1 MTTGLDLSE
10 FDTIIHKL
18 DVHAL
23 RLKICAERAED
34 DIQGRKDNE
43 ELSIYAKNIARKAK
57 INHSIAEEILA
68 HLREAYANILAQN
81 SDIIKSKSPVSRR
94 KRPRK
99 P

>member
-1 MTTGLDLSE
+1 MTTCLDLSE
-10 FDTIIHKL
+10 FDTILHNL

-43 ELSIYAKNIARKAK
+43 ELSIYAKNTARKAR
-57 INHSIAEEILA
+57 INHRISEEILA
-68 HLREAYANILAQN
+68 HLREAYAGLLAQN
-81 SDIIKSKSPVSRR
+81 SDRIKNKSRVSRP

>member
-23 RLKICAERAED
+23 RLKIVAERAED

-43 ELSIYAKNIARKAK
+43 ELSIYAKNTARKAK

-68 HLREAYANILAQN
+68 HLRKAHANLIAQN